1 LIVGHHFDA
10 IPISWASDSLNPDNE
25 VNPVTPVHVARLL
38 DHLNRCGVT
47 LLPKSTRRVNVGIV
61 SNAEAS
67 QLGMAMGRSAVDA
80 GSAIKAS
87 LTAAVAEKTSASRDA
102 LAAAA
107 ERSLTASVALETQ
120 RPASP
125 GLSNSS
131 TQVFAPLTGP
141 YPGPSLPLAQR
152 THQLAE
158 LANEVAGCV
167 RCEVL
172 ACTRKTTVFGAGNP
186 AARVCFFGEAPGE
199 EEDATGR
206 PFVGRSGM
214 LLTKMIEACTLS
226 RDEVYILNTVK
237 CRPPGNRNPD
247 PQERDHCREYFESQ
261 LRIIRPQYIVC
272 LGLVAVQTLLET
284 TQSIG
289 KLRSRFHSYHDSKV
303 LATYHPAYL
312 LRNPDAKKEAWAD
325 LKLLMSDMGI
335 DLSKR

>member
-1 LIVGHHFDA
+1 
-10 IPISWASDSLNPDNE
+10 
-25 VNPVTPVHVARLL
+25 
-38 DHLNRCGVT
+38 
-47 LLPKSTRRVNVGIV
+47 
-61 SNAEAS
+61 
-67 QLGMAMGRSAVDA
+67 
-80 GSAIKAS
+80 
-87 LTAAVAEKTSASRDA
+87 
-102 LAAAA
+102 
-107 ERSLTASVALETQ
+107 
-120 RPASP
+120 
-125 GLSNSS
+125 
-131 TQVFAPLTGP
+131 VFAPLTGP
-141 YPGPSLPLAQR
+141 YPGPLLPVAQR
-152 THQLAE
+152 TQQLAE
-158 LANEVAGCV
+158 LASQVAGCV

-172 ACTRKTTVFGAGNP
+172 ACTRKTTVFGEGSP
-186 AARVCFFGEAPGE
+186 SARVCFFGEAPGE

-226 RDEVYILNTVK
+226 RADVYILNTVK
-237 CRPPGNRNPD
+237 CRPPGNRNPE
-247 PQERDHCREYFESQ
+247 PLERDHCREYFESQ

-289 KLRSRFHSYHDSKV
+289 KLRSRFHHYHDSKV